1 MVPNIENKGPLAATA
16 FIMTTMLPAAPSH
29 RRLPDL
35 QALNAF
41 VTVCDSGSMGLAAQ
55 RLGMSQSAVSQ
66 AIKGLEQGLDMQLM
80 DREVRPAV
88 PTSAGRALWASATD
102 LLAQAN
108 AMVDQV
114 RASTRHEHA
123 RIHLGCVDSFAATVG
138 PRLIR
143 AMTGSARQI
152 LMWSGLTPSLTE
164 QLQGRELDFVICTDP
179 GFSDPRIAQQLL
191 FSESWVA
198 VFPRDHPVRPPAAAS
213 ELAAL
218 AGDLSLI
225 RYSQRSVIG
234 QQIERYLRH
243 IGVQAPHQY
252 AFDATD
258 PLLSLVASGLGWA
271 VSTPLCLWQSRQY
284 LDAVTVV
291 PLPPARLGQ
300 RDFFLLSRENEWAGL
315 DGDIARIARDVIRL
329 DTAPAIRRAMPALP
343 ANAIFCPDEN
353 QPP

>member
-1 MVPNIENKGPLAATA
+1 
-16 FIMTTMLPAAPSH
+16 MLSVLPS
-29 RRLPDL
+29 RRNRLPDL

-41 VTVCDSGSMGLAAQ
+41 VAVCDAGSMGVAAQ

-66 AIKGLEQGLDMQLM
+66 AIKALELELEMLLLDR
-80 DREVRPAV
+80 DVRPAI
-88 PTSAGRALWASATD
+88 PTSAGRALHARATD

-123 RIHLGCVDSFAATVG
+123 QIHLGCVDSFAATVG

-152 LMWSGLTPSLTE
+152 LMWSGLTPTLTE

-179 GFSDPRIAQQLL
+179 GINDARIAQQLL

-198 VFPRDHPVRPPAAAS
+198 VFPRSHAVRNPTFAS
-213 ELAAL
+213 ELSTL

-315 DGDIARIARDVIRL
+315 DGDIARITRDVIRL
-329 DTAPAIRRAMPALP
+329 DTAPAIRQAMPALP
-343 ANAIFCPDEN
+343 DNAIFCPEEN
-353 QPP
+353 PT

>member
-1 MVPNIENKGPLAATA
+1 MN
-16 FIMTTMLPAAPSH
+16 TMPPAAPSR

-35 QALNAF
+35 QALHAF
-41 VTVCDSGSMGLAAQ
+41 VTVCDAGSMGLAAQ

-66 AIKGLEQGLDMQLM
+66 AIKGLEQGLEMQLL

-88 PTSAGRALWASATD
+88 PTPAGRALRAHATD

-114 RASTRHEHA
+114 RATTRHEHTQ
-123 RIHLGCVDSFAATVG
+123 IHLGCVDSFAATVG

-179 GFSDPRIAQQLL
+179 GIADARIAQQLL

-198 VFPRDHPVRPPAAAS
+198 VFPRGHAVQTPTSARA
-213 ELAAL
+213 LAAM

-243 IGVQAPHQY
+243 IGVQAPHRY

-271 VSTPLCLWQSRQY
+271 LSTPLCLWQSRQY

-291 PLPPARLGQ
+291 PLPAARLGQ
-300 RDFFLLSRENEWAGL
+300 RDFFLLSRQGEWAGL
-315 DGDIARIARDVIRL
+315 DCDIARITREVIRQ
-329 DTAPAIRRAMPALP
+329 DTAPAIRQAMPALP
-343 ANAIFCPDEN
+343 HTSIFCPDEN
-353 QPP
+353 PS

>member
-1 MVPNIENKGPLAATA
+1 MSNMPTMPFAPPNRRK
-16 FIMTTMLPAAPSH
+16 
-29 RRLPDL
+29 RLPDL

-41 VTVCDSGSMGLAAQ
+41 VTVCDAGSMGVAAQ

-66 AIKGLEQGLDMQLM
+66 AIKALELELDMQLL
-80 DREVRPAV
+80 DRDVRPAV
-88 PTSAGRALWASATD
+88 PTSAGRALRAGATE

-114 RASTRHEHA
+114 RSSARHEHA
-123 RIHLGCVDSFAATVG
+123 QIHLGCVDSFAATVG

-143 AMTGSARQI
+143 AMTGSAKQI
-152 LMWSGLTPSLTE
+152 LMWSGLTPTLTE

-179 GFSDPRIAQQLL
+179 GLGDTRVKQQLL

-198 VFPRDHPVRPPAAAS
+198 VFPRAHAVHSPRVAS
-213 ELAAL
+213 ALSSL

-271 VSTPLCLWQSRQY
+271 LTTPLCLWQSRQY

-291 PLPPARLGQ
+291 PLPPTGLGQ

-315 DGDIARIARDVIRL
+315 DADIARITREVIRH
-329 DTAPAIRRAMPALP
+329 DTAPAIRQAIPTLPVNAL
-343 ANAIFCPDEN
+343 FCPDEIST
-353 QPP
+353 

>member
-1 MVPNIENKGPLAATA
+1 MS
-16 FIMTTMLPAAPSH
+16 TMLSASPN
-29 RRLPDL
+29 RRNRLPDL

-41 VTVCDSGSMGLAAQ
+41 VTVCDSGSMGVAAQ

-66 AIKGLEQGLDMQLM
+66 AIKGLELELEMVLL

-88 PTSAGRALWASATD
+88 PTSAGRALHARATE

-114 RASTRHEHA
+114 RASTRHEHGQ
-123 RIHLGCVDSFAATVG
+123 IHLGCVDSFAATVG

-143 AMTGSARQI
+143 AMSGSARQI
-152 LMWSGLTPSLTE
+152 LMWSGLTPTLTE

-179 GFSDPRIAQQLL
+179 GISDTRIVQQLL

-198 VFPRDHPVRPPAAAS
+198 VFPRAHPVRNPTIAS
-213 ELAAL
+213 ELSSL

-243 IGVQAPHQY
+243 IGVQAPHQF

-271 VSTPLCLWQSRQY
+271 VSTPLCLLQSRQY

-291 PLPPARLGQ
+291 PLPPARLGK

-329 DTAPAIRRAMPALP
+329 DTAPAIRKAMPGLP
-343 ANAIFCPDEN
+343 DNAVFCPDESSS
-353 QPP
+353 

>member
-1 MVPNIENKGPLAATA
+1 VATDR
-16 FIMTTMLPAAPSH
+16 IMTTMHAAAPSR

-41 VTVCDSGSMGLAAQ
+41 VTVCDAGSMGVAAQ

-66 AIKGLEQGLDMQLM
+66 AIKGLEAGLDMQLL

-114 RASTRHEHA
+114 RASSRHEHTQ
-123 RIHLGCVDSFAATVG
+123 IHLGCVDSFAATVG

-143 AMTGSARQI
+143 ALTGSARQI
-152 LMWSGLTPSLTE
+152 QMWSGLTPSLTA

-179 GFSDPRIAQQLL
+179 GLSDARIAQQLL

-198 VFPRDHPVRPPAAAS
+198 VFPRGHTVQTPTAPS
-213 ELAAL
+213 ELSTM
-218 AGDLSLI
+218 AGGLSLI

-271 VSTPLCLWQSRQY
+271 LSTPLCLWQSRQY
-284 LDAVTVV
+284 LDAVTIV

-300 RDFFLLSRENEWAGL
+300 RDFFLLSRENAWAGL
-315 DGDIARIARDVIRL
+315 DADIARITRDVIRQ

-343 ANAIFCPDEN
+343 PNTLFCPDEN
-353 QPP
+353 PA

>member
-1 MVPNIENKGPLAATA
+1 MRSMPPT
-16 FIMTTMLPAAPSH
+16 APSR

-41 VTVCDSGSMGLAAQ
+41 VTVCDAGSMGVAAQ

-66 AIKGLEQGLDMQLM
+66 AIKGLELSLDMQLL
-80 DREVRPAV
+80 DREVRPAL
-88 PTSAGRALWASATD
+88 PTAAGRALCAQATE

-108 AMVDQV
+108 ALMDQV
-114 RASTRHEHA
+114 RASSRNEHA
-123 RIHLGCVDSFAATVG
+123 QIHLGCVDSFAATVG

-143 AMTGSARQI
+143 ALGGAARQI
-152 LMWSGLTPSLTE
+152 LMGSGLTPNLTE
-164 QLQGRELDFVICTDP
+164 QLQARELDFVICTDP
-179 GFSDPRIAQQLL
+179 GLSDARIVQQLL

-198 VFPRDHPVRPPAAAS
+198 VFPRAHMVHTPAAPS
-213 ELAAL
+213 AL
-218 AGDLSLI
+218 QAMAGDLSLI

-271 VSTPLCLWQSRQY
+271 ISTPLCLWQSRQY

-315 DGDIARIARDVIRL
+315 DADIARITREVIRL
-329 DTAPAIRRAMPALP
+329 DTAPAIRKAIPSLP
-343 ANAIFCPDEN
+343 ANSLFCPDEN
-353 QPP
+353 PA

>member
-1 MVPNIENKGPLAATA
+1 
-16 FIMTTMLPAAPSH
+16 MTTMLSASPS
-29 RRLPDL
+29 RRNRLPDL

-41 VTVCDSGSMGLAAQ
+41 VTVCESGSMGLAAQ
-55 RLGMSQSAVSQ
+55 RLGLSQSAVSQ
-66 AIKGLEQGLDMQLM
+66 TIKGLELELEILLL

-88 PTSAGRALWASATD
+88 PTSAGRALYARATE
-102 LLAQAN
+102 LLAEAN

-123 RIHLGCVDSFAATVG
+123 QIHLGCVDSFAATVG

-152 LMWSGLTPSLTE
+152 LMWSGLTPILTE

-179 GFSDPRIAQQLL
+179 GISDTRIVQQLL

-198 VFPRDHPVRPPAAAS
+198 VFPRAHLVRSPTFAS
-213 ELAAL
+213 DLSTLAA
-218 AGDLSLI
+218 DLSLI
-225 RYSQRSVIG
+225 RYSKRSVIG

-243 IGVQAPHQY
+243 IGVQAPHQF

-284 LDAVTVV
+284 LDAVTIV
-291 PLPPARLGQ
+291 PLPPARLGK
-300 RDFFLLSRENEWAGL
+300 RDFYLLSRENEWAGL
-315 DGDIARIARDVIRL
+315 DGDIAHITRDVIRL
-329 DTAPAIRRAMPALP
+329 DTVPAIRKAMPGLP
-343 ANAIFCPDEN
+343 SNAIFCSEESSS
-353 QPP
+353 